1 MRNAYV
7 WRIYVSFRIAVFVWH
22 SQFVKA
28 IVMIDFHI
36 IQKDPFIISFF
47 LYYMIKFILKQP
59 ALLIHIALCLEFYN
73 DCFEK

>member
-1 MRNAYV
+1 MTEKNPILIHVRNAYV

-36 IQKDPFIISFF
+36 IQKDPFIINNFF
-47 LYYMIKFILKQP
+47 VL
-59 ALLIHIALCLEFYN
+59 H
-73 DCFEK
+73 D